1 MSYSLFIN
9 NSYIYIYTHTLLLRG
24 FSCWESSFFGLKNA
38 STPLSLS
45 RDKAKGQCGKY
56 TTLTLTKIFPKKY
69 GHFLVEFQIVL
80 STYKLDS
87 QNKNYIYIYIYN
99 TKHRVFIFIYFLFF
113 YKISLIAR
121 AKCVR

>member
-1 MSYSLFIN
+1 MTLQLLFKGLPLLGILIFWLKN
-9 NSYIYIYTHTLLLRG
+9 AHTLL
-24 FSCWESSFFGLKNA
+24 C
-38 STPLSLS
+38 LS
-45 RDKAKGQCGKY
+45 RDRIKGQSGKN
-56 TTLTLTKIFPKKY
+56 TTLSPTKIFPKKY